1 MSSLVVERIKT
12 PDLFEALDLFLAS
25 PALLDGSKNLP
36 SVEHCEA
43 NSKDKEGLFDVGFVA
58 PQKRATMWKRKVIWL
73 CKSDPKDPFASIKLW
88 SWRGNQKVLQSL
100 AQACLEAPGTST
112 SYLPQLGHADLGLA
126 RL

>member
-58 PQKRATMWKRKVIWL
+58 PQKRATMWKRKLIRL